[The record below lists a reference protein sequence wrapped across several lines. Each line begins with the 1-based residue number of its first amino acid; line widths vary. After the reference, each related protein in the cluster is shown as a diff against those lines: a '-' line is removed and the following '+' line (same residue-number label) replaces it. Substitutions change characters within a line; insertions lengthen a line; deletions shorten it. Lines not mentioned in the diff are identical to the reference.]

1 VFFLPNKFQKT
12 LAELREDAKKEI
24 MNSGYSEQEAEKIL
38 KFLDEIAEKTVD
50 EEIKIRKERKERN

>member
-1 VFFLPNKFQKT
+1 MFFLPNKFQKT